1 MKLSQLKIDPEFQS
15 KIPPLQF
22 EKEQQLEQNIITEG
36 RLLNPIITWNG
47 YILDGHTRYRIL
59 KKHGFIKFEVE
70 EIQLANKYEALAW
83 ICKNQLGRRNLSP
96 ERKKFLPG
104 KEYESTKLAVGG
116 QPGNC
121 NKVNRC
127 DQNDHIDS
135 EKRTCERIAVEHGVG
150 SATVRRAEKCSRGI
164 DAAEEAVPGAQEEI
178 LTGHIKATDEQIVA
192 LASIPKEER
201 PAILEELKKKKS
213 DRDDTVLERLK
224 PSKPPPKPK
233 PAPQKKKPTA
243 TENNTTSQAEQPET
257 PVQAPITE
265 SPPEEEIEPTSNAP
279 PSFLQSIQGHKRHLS
294 EEDKARLKASVDAC
308 YKDKA
313 AATGSIMLCK
323 LQGAT
328 LFAIQTGNAT
338 CLTAGERLR
347 ANLVAENPDALYFVG
362 ITSNAGVEFA
372 YDGIRAPWK
381 IYCIETAYEL
391 YKQYGCERY
400 VEMLHIINEAW
411 KGNVDSYLAGVI
423 RGVARFISVYEGE
436 YSRERLVQQLART
449 HPKTITQLAQKD
461 AGSSANRHMRQILR
475 IYNGASREMSLPLK
489 N

>member
-1 MKLSQLKIDPEFQS
+1 VKLSQLKIDPEFQS

-22 EKEQQLEQNIITEG
+22 EEEQQLEQNIIAEG

-96 ERKKFLPG
+96 ERKKFLLG

-121 NKVNRC
+121 NKVN
-127 DQNDHIDS
+127 
-135 EKRTCERIAVEHGVG
+135 
-150 SATVRRAEKCSRGI
+150 
-164 DAAEEAVPGAQEEI
+164 
-178 LTGHIKATDEQIVA
+178 
-192 LASIPKEER
+192 
-201 PAILEELKKKKS
+201 
-213 DRDDTVLERLK
+213 
-224 PSKPPPKPK
+224 
-233 PAPQKKKPTA
+233 
-243 TENNTTSQAEQPET
+243 
-257 PVQAPITE
+257 
-265 SPPEEEIEPTSNAP
+265 
-279 PSFLQSIQGHKRHLS
+279 
-294 EEDKARLKASVDAC
+294 
-308 YKDKA
+308 
-313 AATGSIMLCK
+313 
-323 LQGAT
+323 
-328 LFAIQTGNAT
+328 
-338 CLTAGERLR
+338 
-347 ANLVAENPDALYFVG
+347 
-362 ITSNAGVEFA
+362 
-372 YDGIRAPWK
+372 
-381 IYCIETAYEL
+381 
-391 YKQYGCERY
+391 GCERY
-400 VEMLHIINEAW
+400 VEMLRIINEAW

-461 AGSSANRHMRQILR
+461 TGSSANRHMRQILR

>member
-1 MKLSQLKIDPEFQS
+1 MKLGQLKIDPEFQS

-22 EKEQQLEQNIITEG
+22 EEEQQLEQNIIAEG

-70 EIQLANKYEALAW
+70 EIQFANKYEALAW

-96 ERKKFLPG
+96 ERKKFLLG

-121 NKVNRC
+121 NKVN
-127 DQNDHIDS
+127 
-135 EKRTCERIAVEHGVG
+135 
-150 SATVRRAEKCSRGI
+150 
-164 DAAEEAVPGAQEEI
+164 
-178 LTGHIKATDEQIVA
+178 
-192 LASIPKEER
+192 
-201 PAILEELKKKKS
+201 
-213 DRDDTVLERLK
+213 
-224 PSKPPPKPK
+224 
-233 PAPQKKKPTA
+233 
-243 TENNTTSQAEQPET
+243 
-257 PVQAPITE
+257 
-265 SPPEEEIEPTSNAP
+265 
-279 PSFLQSIQGHKRHLS
+279 
-294 EEDKARLKASVDAC
+294 
-308 YKDKA
+308 
-313 AATGSIMLCK
+313 
-323 LQGAT
+323 
-328 LFAIQTGNAT
+328 
-338 CLTAGERLR
+338 
-347 ANLVAENPDALYFVG
+347 
-362 ITSNAGVEFA
+362 
-372 YDGIRAPWK
+372 
-381 IYCIETAYEL
+381 
-391 YKQYGCERY
+391 GCERY

-461 AGSSANRHMRQILR
+461 TGSSANRHMRQILR

>member
-1 MKLSQLKIDPEFQS
+1 MKLGQLKIDPEFQS

-22 EKEQQLEQNIITEG
+22 EEEQQLEQNIIAEG

-96 ERKKFLPG
+96 ERKKFLLG

-121 NKVNRC
+121 NKVN
-127 DQNDHIDS
+127 
-135 EKRTCERIAVEHGVG
+135 
-150 SATVRRAEKCSRGI
+150 
-164 DAAEEAVPGAQEEI
+164 
-178 LTGHIKATDEQIVA
+178 
-192 LASIPKEER
+192 
-201 PAILEELKKKKS
+201 
-213 DRDDTVLERLK
+213 
-224 PSKPPPKPK
+224 
-233 PAPQKKKPTA
+233 
-243 TENNTTSQAEQPET
+243 
-257 PVQAPITE
+257 
-265 SPPEEEIEPTSNAP
+265 
-279 PSFLQSIQGHKRHLS
+279 
-294 EEDKARLKASVDAC
+294 
-308 YKDKA
+308 
-313 AATGSIMLCK
+313 
-323 LQGAT
+323 
-328 LFAIQTGNAT
+328 
-338 CLTAGERLR
+338 
-347 ANLVAENPDALYFVG
+347 
-362 ITSNAGVEFA
+362 
-372 YDGIRAPWK
+372 
-381 IYCIETAYEL
+381 
-391 YKQYGCERY
+391 GCERY

-461 AGSSANRHMRQILR
+461 TGSSANRHMRQILR

>member
-22 EKEQQLEQNIITEG
+22 EEEQQLEQNIIAEG

-96 ERKKFLPG
+96 ERKKFLLG

-121 NKVNRC
+121 NKVN
-127 DQNDHIDS
+127 
-135 EKRTCERIAVEHGVG
+135 
-150 SATVRRAEKCSRGI
+150 
-164 DAAEEAVPGAQEEI
+164 
-178 LTGHIKATDEQIVA
+178 
-192 LASIPKEER
+192 
-201 PAILEELKKKKS
+201 
-213 DRDDTVLERLK
+213 
-224 PSKPPPKPK
+224 
-233 PAPQKKKPTA
+233 
-243 TENNTTSQAEQPET
+243 
-257 PVQAPITE
+257 
-265 SPPEEEIEPTSNAP
+265 
-279 PSFLQSIQGHKRHLS
+279 
-294 EEDKARLKASVDAC
+294 
-308 YKDKA
+308 
-313 AATGSIMLCK
+313 
-323 LQGAT
+323 
-328 LFAIQTGNAT
+328 
-338 CLTAGERLR
+338 
-347 ANLVAENPDALYFVG
+347 
-362 ITSNAGVEFA
+362 
-372 YDGIRAPWK
+372 
-381 IYCIETAYEL
+381 
-391 YKQYGCERY
+391 GCERY

-461 AGSSANRHMRQILR
+461 TGSSANRHMRQILR

-489 N
+489 T